1 MFLAIPHLL
10 PFADSPSHLQ
20 VHEVERRLSAVIAAE
35 AGMSSYLL
43 KQADKL
49 TLGLVGAACLAALGD
64 AYVKRAK
71 TLEGDQSVVDAM
83 LKEKERL
90 QTERPQSSSVE
101 NDQVCIYYSS
111 HATAVCKAYSVL
123 GHMPLCTKV
132 PTRTSSRL

>member
-1 MFLAIPHLL
+1 
-10 PFADSPSHLQ
+10 
-20 VHEVERRLSAVIAAE
+20 
-35 AGMSSYLL
+35 MSSYLL

-71 TLEGDQSVVDAM
+71 TLEGGQKVVDAM

-101 NDQVCIYYSS
+101 SDQVCIYCSG
-111 HATAVCKAYSVL
+111 HATTVCKA
-123 GHMPLCTKV
+123 
-132 PTRTSSRL
+132 